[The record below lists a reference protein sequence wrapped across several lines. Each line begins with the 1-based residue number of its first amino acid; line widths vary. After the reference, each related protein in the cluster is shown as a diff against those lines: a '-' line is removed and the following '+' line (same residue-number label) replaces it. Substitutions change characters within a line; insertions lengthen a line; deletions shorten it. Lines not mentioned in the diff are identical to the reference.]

1 MTRLNRAAMILRYI
15 AHRWRRLHPFD
26 VEAVLSN
33 RCNIHCIYCRYPS
46 IPGDELS
53 TEQWKNIIRGFAKLG
68 TLRFKLHGG
77 EPTLRTDFSELAA
90 AIQYSGMISAAVTNG
105 IVIACR
111 PELLEHLDELV
122 VSFDSPRRE
131 VNDRLRG
138 RGSYE
143 GVVQTLEH
151 ALKRS
156 MNVYVNMVLTK
167 ENLPDLEM
175 MLEFCE
181 KRGIKMNAQPV
192 AFGGYYYN
200 DRALDLAL
208 TTGEIRSVHHRLIK
222 WKKEG
227 RGLLFSCKAYEQVLK
242 WSDYQ
247 VFTIL
252 SHGKSPCTA
261 GKEYIRLESNGD
273 VIPCCQFKADFHPK
287 NILKDGLKES
297 LLHVQ
302 THNCGH
308 CWLVYY
314 NERNL
319 LFKFHPSAIFEALRR
334 T

>member
-1 MTRLNRAAMILRYI
+1 MTRYNRAVMILRYLF
-15 AHRWRRLHPFD
+15 HRWRRLHPVD

-33 RCNIHCIYCRYPS
+33 KCNIHCIYCRYPS
-46 IPGDELS
+46 ISGDELS
-53 TEQWKNIIRGFAKLG
+53 TEQWKKIIKGFAELG

-90 AIQYSGMISAAVTNG
+90 AIRNCGMISAAVTNG
-105 IVIACR
+105 IVIADR

-131 VNDRLRG
+131 VNDLLRG
-138 RGSYE
+138 RGSYD
-143 GVVQTLEH
+143 GVVRTLDH
-151 ALKRS
+151 ALKRGIA
-156 MNVYVNMVLTK
+156 VYVNMVLTK

-181 KRGIKMNAQPV
+181 RRGVKMNAQPV

-208 TTGEIRSVHHRLIK
+208 TADEIRSVHQRLIK
-222 WKKEG
+222 WKREG

-242 WSDYQ
+242 WPDYH
-247 VFTIL
+247 VFTVP
-252 SHGKSPCTA
+252 SHGTSPCAA
-261 GKEYIRLESNGD
+261 GNEYIRLESNGD
-273 VIPCCQFKADFHPK
+273 VIPCCQFKADFQPR
-287 NILKDGLKES
+287 NILKDGLRES

-302 THNCGH
+302 THNCGR

-319 LFKFHPSAIFEALRR
+319 LFKFHPAAIFEALRR